1 MPFLTFWELIWNR
14 MSVKSKS
21 ALICSFTYPFFLFHQ
36 VHCLGIQSYIWKSCH
51 LITHGHPAGPETLL
65 NRRWDHHILDQG
77 RTQQNLGGGW
87 WEVPLH
93 HLPAESQ
100 NSQLLSTLSYQ
111 SAMNTWHLSPV
122 MWARDNRRMALTH
135 YLVLAFLGQYFF
147 QWLISLAKHL

>member
-1 MPFLTFWELIWNR
+1 MHALPDLLRIDLE
-14 MSVKSKS
+14 SHVSEVKVS
-21 ALICSFTYPFFLFHQ
+21 TYLLVHLSFLFHQ

-111 SAMNTWHLSPV
+111 SAMNT
-122 MWARDNRRMALTH
+122 
-135 YLVLAFLGQYFF
+135 
-147 QWLISLAKHL
+147 